1 MALMSNVPRGR
12 VGTSGTGSEK
22 RTAMREVGCGVERD
36 AGGVSRVACGT
47 RSEKRTAECKKEDG
61 PSRRSGG
68 RGHAGE
74 GETALQGREGGL
86 SGANGSRY
94 TLAAAFL
101 PARRPNVS
109 AVPRLMPAT
118 TTG

>member
-1 MALMSNVPRGR
+1 MALMSNVPRRR

-47 RSEKRTAECKKEDG
+47 GSEKRTAECKEDG